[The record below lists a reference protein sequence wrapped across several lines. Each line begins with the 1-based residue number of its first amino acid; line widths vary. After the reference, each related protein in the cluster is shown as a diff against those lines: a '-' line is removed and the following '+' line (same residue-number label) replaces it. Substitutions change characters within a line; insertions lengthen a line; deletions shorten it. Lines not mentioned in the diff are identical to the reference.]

1 MDVTSGRATLVS
13 DEGGSGEPAVLLL
26 HAGVADRRSWR
37 HLTPLLP
44 ARWVSFDARGFG
56 ESTHEPQH
64 GWSAVDDA
72 LAVLDAHGLDR
83 AVLVGSSLGG
93 RTALDLALAH
103 PDRVSGLVL
112 IGPAVSG
119 APPADLEPA
128 VEPLAD
134 ALDAAD
140 EADDL
145 SEVNRLEAHLW
156 LDGPLQPE
164 GRVGG
169 EARELFLAMNG
180 VALAAVDSGEQRDD
194 GAAWD
199 RLSEIAVATL
209 VLVGEHDLLHMRDRA
224 EHVADAISDSR
235 FELLAGVTHLPH
247 LEADQRTL
255 DAVAGFVRQ
264 VSA

>member
-1 MDVTSGRATLVS
+1 MHVTSGRASLVS
-13 DEGGSGEPAVLLL
+13 DKGGSGEPAALLL

-44 ARWVSFDARGFG
+44 GRWVSFDARGFG
-56 ESTHEPQH
+56 ESTHESEN
-64 GWSAVDDA
+64 GWSPVDDA
-72 LAVLDAHGLDR
+72 VAVMDAHGLSR

-93 RTALDLALAH
+93 RTALDLALTH

-134 ALDAAD
+134 ALDGAE
-140 EADDL
+140 EAEDL

-169 EARELFLAMNG
+169 DARELFLAMNG
-180 VALAAVDSGEQRDD
+180 VALAAADPGEQRDD

-199 RLSEIAVATL
+199 RVSEITVPTL
-209 VLVGEHDLLHMRDRA
+209 VMVGEHDLRHMRERA
-224 EHVADAISDSR
+224 EHVAVGIPDSR
-235 FELLAGVTHLPH
+235 FELLAGVAHLPH
-247 LEADQRTL
+247 LEGDQRTL
-255 DAVAGFVRQ
+255 DAVVAFVRQ
-264 VSA
+264 VSG